1 MMKALINRIIENGRY
16 SEGGILKVDRFI
28 NHQMDPYLMKHV
40 AVEFMDRFAGDR
52 PTKILTVEASGIAPA
67 VMLGFMME
75 LPVVFAKKK
84 KPSTM
89 SDFYATKVHSFTKQT
104 DYTLIISK
112 EYLSAE
118 DRVLFVDDFLAFG
131 NTAAGVMNLCRQAGA
146 TLVGMGFI
154 IEKEFQGG
162 RKVLTD
168 AGVKHIESLAI
179 VESLDGNQIKLKGVR
194 TRRVNIYEEAS
205 RCLLCQDAP
214 CTKACKTGDPARAIR
229 AIRFDNHKPA
239 LRWVKDC
246 SDDDLERAEQACI
259 HYNWPIRIKEVI
271 QNIRQDDVDDCHY
284 PDLAVDFCG
293 IRCENPFFLA
303 SSAVCTSYEMVAQ
316 AFDAG
321 WAGVFFKTICM
332 QEIKEVSPRF
342 DAMHNNATHDDF
354 YGFRNMEQLSE
365 NPVETDFDI
374 LRRLKQDYPT
384 KVVVASI
391 MGQTEEEWIA
401 LAKMAEEA
409 GCDAVELN
417 FSCPQMKYEG
427 MGSDVGQSPELV
439 KTYTACVKQS
449 VKIPVISKMT
459 PNITHIAEPATACV
473 EAGADAISAINTIK
487 SVTMDANAEV
497 AGQHSIS
504 GYSGRAVRPI
514 ALRYV
519 LELAQSLGKTE
530 LSGIGG
536 IETWHDAL
544 EFIQLGCSNVQVC
557 TAVMQYGYRIIDDL
571 ILGLQCYM
579 AKRGISELR
588 QLVGEQLPK
597 FLEPDYL
604 DRDTIVFPKIDRDR
618 CIGCGRCYVSCQDG
632 GHQAI
637 AFNTDER
644 SPRIEGAKCVG
655 CHLCR
660 LVCPTGAIGIT
671 KRINKKS

>member
-1 MMKALINRIIENGRY
+1 MKALINRIMQDGRCL
-16 SEGGILKVDRFI
+16 EGGILKVDRFI
-28 NHQMDPYLMKHV
+28 NHQMDPYLMKQV
-40 AVEFMDRFAGDR
+40 AVEFMDRFAEAH

-67 VMLGFMME
+67 VMLGYNME

-89 SDFYATKVHSFTKQT
+89 DGFYSTSIRSFTKQKE
-104 DYTLIISK
+104 YTLIISK
-112 EYLSAE
+112 EYLTPE
-118 DRVLFVDDFLAFG
+118 DKVLFIDDFLAYG
-131 NTAAGVMNLCRQAGA
+131 NAGAGVLDLCRQAGA
-146 TLVGMGFI
+146 EVVGMGFI

-162 RKVLTD
+162 RKLLEE

-179 VESLDGNQIKLKGVR
+179 IESLNDNRIKIKGVR
-194 TRRVNIYEEAS
+194 SRRVNVYEEAN

-214 CTKACKTGDPARAIR
+214 CTKAAKHGDPARAIR

-239 LRWVKDC
+239 LRWIENC
-246 SDDDLERAEQACI
+246 SDADLERAEQACI
-259 HYNWPIRIKEVI
+259 HYNWPIRIKEMLRSI
-271 QNIRQDDVDDCHY
+271 NKDDVDNSNY
-284 PDLAVDFCG
+284 PKLDISFCG

-303 SSAVCTSYEMVAQ
+303 SSAVCTNYDMVAR

-321 WAGVFFKTICM
+321 WAGVFYKTICM
-332 QEIKEVSPRF
+332 QEIREVSPRF
-342 DAMHNNATHDDF
+342 DAMHSNATHGDF

-365 NPVETDFDI
+365 NPVEMDFDI
-374 LRRLKQDYPT
+374 LRRLKQNYPT
-384 KVVVASI
+384 KIVVASI
-391 MGQTEEEWIA
+391 MGQVEDEWIQ

-417 FSCPQMKYEG
+417 FSCPQMKHKG

-439 KTYTACVKQS
+439 KEFTACVKRN
-449 VKIPVISKMT
+449 VNIPVIPKMT
-459 PNITHIAEPATACV
+459 PNITHIAEPAMACV

-487 SVTMDANAEV
+487 SVTMDSSFEV
-497 AGQHSIS
+497 SERRTVS

-519 LELAQSLGKTE
+519 LELAQMPKKTE

-536 IETWHDAL
+536 IETWRDAL

-571 ILGLQCYM
+571 ILGLKRYM
-579 AKRGISELR
+579 AKRGVTQLQ
-588 QLVGEQLPK
+588 QLVGEELPK
-597 FLEPDYL
+597 FINPDHL
-604 DRDTIVFPKIDRDR
+604 DRDTIIFPKFDKEL
-618 CIGCGRCYVSCQDG
+618 CIGCGRCQVSCSDG

-637 AFNTDER
+637 VFDAATR
-644 SPRIEGAKCVG
+644 TPRLVGSKCVG

-660 LVCPTGAIGIT
+660 IVCPTGAIGVT
-671 KRINKKS
+671 KRVLRKS